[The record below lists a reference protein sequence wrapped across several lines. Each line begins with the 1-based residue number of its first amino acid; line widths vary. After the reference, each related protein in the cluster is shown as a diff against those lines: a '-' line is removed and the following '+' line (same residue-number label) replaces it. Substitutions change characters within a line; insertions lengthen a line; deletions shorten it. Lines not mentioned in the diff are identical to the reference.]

1 MCHLSSGGLYA
12 FVTLVLCVHWVIV
25 SVRMFHPLAT
35 ACQDMSS
42 FVRWPVHLYAF
53 VLYVHWVLWLRL
65 SRCRQVALYAFITLV
80 LCVVVCA
87 LGALGLCVVSSSWPV
102 HLVTL

>member
-12 FVTLVLCVHWVIV
+12 FVTLVHWVIV

-42 FVRWPVHLYAF
+42 FVRWPVRF
-53 VLYVHWVLWLRL
+53 
-65 SRCRQVALYAFITLV
+65 CAL
-80 LCVVVCA
+80 CA
-87 LGALGLCVVSSSWPV
+87 LGQPVKMSSGGFVRFYYACALCCSVCIGALGPCVVSSSWPV